1 MTEPTLTLKEH
12 LEQASAEGGSLA
24 DYARRCGLN
33 PQRLYAHR
41 YQQKA
46 RPLTAIDIGKPA
58 PAFVKV
64 TTPTS
69 TSTST
74 STLQLTSV
82 QLPNGVSIQLTSD
95 ALVEV
100 LPLLKQL

>member
-12 LEQASAEGGSLA
+12 LEKATAEGGSLA
-24 DYARRCGLN
+24 DYARRCGLT
-33 PQRLYAHR
+33 PQRLYALR

-46 RPLTAIDIGKPA
+46 RPLTARELGKPA

-64 TTPTS
+64 AARPR
-69 TSTST
+69 
-74 STLQLTSV
+74 QLTSV
-82 QLPNGVSIQLTSD
+82 QLPNGVSIQLTSE

>member
-1 MTEPTLTLKEH
+1 MTEPSLTLKEH
-12 LEQASAEGGSLA
+12 LEQANAEGGSLV
-24 DYARRCGLN
+24 DYARRCDLD

-46 RPLTAIDIGKPA
+46 RPLTALAPGKPA

-64 TTPTS
+64 TTP
-69 TSTST
+69 
-74 STLQLTSV
+74 TLQLTSV
-82 QLPNGVSIQLTSD
+82 QLPNGVSIQLTSE

-100 LPLLKQL
+100 LPLLNQL